1 MAFLDTH
8 LAEAL
13 MIIGVIALIV
23 EVAVLGMS
31 TYVLLFLGLSLF
43 ASGLLMNIGL
53 LDTSYTTA
61 LWSNIVFTLGFA
73 VVLWKPLKRMQDKT
87 DTKPIHS
94 DFAELTFIVNAD
106 VDDKGLTTHQYS
118 GITWQLK
125 SHSPIA
131 AGSTVKV
138 TDKQVGVLWVEAV

>member
-1 MAFLDTH
+1 
-8 LAEAL
+8 
-13 MIIGVIALIV
+13 MILGVIALIV

-43 ASGLLMNIGL
+43 ASGLLMNIEL
-53 LDTSYTTA
+53 LASTYTTA

-73 VVLWKPLKRMQDKT
+73 VVLWRPLKRMQDKT
-87 DTKPIHS
+87 ETQPVHS
-94 DFAELTFIVNAD
+94 DFAELTFVVNAD
-106 VDDKGLTTHQYS
+106 VDDQGLTTHQYS
-118 GITWQLK
+118 GIQWQLK

-138 TDKQVGVLWVEAV
+138 TEKQVGVLWVEAI

>member
-1 MAFLDTH
+1 MAFLEIH

-13 MIIGVIALIV
+13 MILGVIALII

-53 LDTSYTTA
+53 LNNSYTTA
-61 LWSNIVFTLGFA
+61 LWSNVVFTLSFA
-73 VVLWKPLKRMQDKT
+73 VVLWRPLKRLQNKV

-94 DFAELTFIVNAD
+94 DFAELSFVVNND
-106 VDDKGLTTHQYS
+106 VDDRGLTTHQYS
-118 GITWQLK
+118 GIQWQLK
-125 SHSPIA
+125 SHAPIA

-138 TDKQVGVLWVEAV
+138 IDKQVGVLWVEKR

>member
-73 VVLWKPLKRMQDKT
+73 LVLWKPLKRMQDKT
-87 DTKPIHS
+87 DTTPIHS
-94 DFAELTFIVNAD
+94 DFAELTFVVNAD
-106 VDDKGLTTHQYS
+106 VDD
-118 GITWQLK
+118 
-125 SHSPIA
+125 
-131 AGSTVKV
+131 
-138 TDKQVGVLWVEAV
+138 

>member
-1 MAFLDTH
+1 MAFLDTY
-8 LAEAL
+8 LAETL
-13 MIIGVIALIV
+13 MILGVLALII

-53 LDTSYTTA
+53 LDSNYTTA

-73 VVLWKPLKRMQDKT
+73 VVLWQPLKRLQDKT
-87 DTKPIHS
+87 DTKPFHN
-94 DFAELTFIVNAD
+94 DFADITFVINSD
-106 VDDKGLTTHQYS
+106 VDDRGLTTHPYS
-118 GITWQLK
+118 GIQWQLK
-125 SHSPIA
+125 SHTPIA

-138 TDKQVGVLWVEAV
+138 TEKQVGVLWVEAI

>member
-13 MIIGVIALIV
+13 MILGVIALIV

-43 ASGLLMNIGL
+43 ASGLLMNIEL
-53 LDTSYTTA
+53 LASTYTTA

-73 VVLWKPLKRMQDKT
+73 VVLWRPLKRMQDKT
-87 DTKPIHS
+87 ETQPVHS
-94 DFAELTFIVNAD
+94 DFAELT
-106 VDDKGLTTHQYS
+106 
-118 GITWQLK
+118 
-125 SHSPIA
+125 
-131 AGSTVKV
+131 
-138 TDKQVGVLWVEAV
+138 

>member
-13 MIIGVIALIV
+13 MIISVIALIV

-53 LDTSYTTA
+53 LDTTYTTA

-73 VVLWKPLKRMQDKT
+73 LVLWKPLKRMQDKT

-94 DFAELTFIVNAD
+94 DFAELTFVVNAD

-125 SHSPIA
+125 SQSPIA